1 MPIYEYQCKDCGEKF
16 EKLVFSSHP
25 ETVYCPNCRSDKTEK
40 KISAFASTNAGD
52 SHGTGNSSSGG
63 CGFSGFS

>member
-16 EKLVFSSHP
+16 EKLVFLSHP
-25 ETVYCPNCRSDKTEK
+25 ETVYCPKCESENTEK
-40 KISAFASTNAGD
+40 KISAFASTNSGDNQAAG
-52 SHGTGNSSSGG
+52 SASSGG